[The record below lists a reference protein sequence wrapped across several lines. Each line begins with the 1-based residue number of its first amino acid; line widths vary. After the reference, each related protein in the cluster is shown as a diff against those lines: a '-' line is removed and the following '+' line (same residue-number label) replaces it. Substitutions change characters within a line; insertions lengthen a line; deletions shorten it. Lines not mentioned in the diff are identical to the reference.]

1 MTFWIAAA
9 GIGLAVTALLL
20 LALLRGRAED
30 APAAAYDLRV
40 YRDQLREVDR
50 DQARGVIAPADAERL
65 RTEVARRVL
74 EADRALGNGAG
85 PDGTAAPPLPTLVMA
100 GLVAAVML
108 GGVWTYYRL
117 GAPGYP
123 DLPIAERLAM
133 SEQVYRTRPP
143 QAAAEAAAAVRASA
157 PGPVDPAFSTLM
169 DQLRGA
175 LQDRPDDL
183 EGHRLLARN
192 ESGLGNYVA
201 AAAAQRRVIAILGDS
216 VNADDHAMLA
226 EMMILAAGGYVSP
239 EAEAEITRALQLDPL
254 NGTATFYAGLM
265 FAQVG
270 RPDRTFS
277 LWAPLLDRSQPD
289 DPWVAPLRAQLM
301 QVASEAGEDKYVLP
315 DMADTAPGPGADA
328 VAAAAELTP
337 EERQEMVR
345 GMVARLSERLATQ
358 GGSAEE
364 WARLITAYGV
374 LGETDRARAIWAEA
388 QQRFDGRAA
397 ELEVLRAAAAQ
408 AGVAE

>member
-1 MTFWIAAA
+1 MAFWIAAA

-50 DQARGVIAPADAERL
+50 DLARGVIAPADAERL

-74 EADRALGNGAG
+74 EADRALGHGAG

-123 DLPIAERLAM
+123 DLPIAARLAA
-133 SEQVYRTRPP
+133 SEDVYRTRPP
-143 QAAAEAAAAVRASA
+143 QAAAETAAAARAPA

-175 LQDRPDDL
+175 LKDRPDDL

-201 AAAAQRRVIAILGDS
+201 AVAAQRRVIAILGDS

-226 EMMILAAGGYVSP
+226 EMMILGAGGYVSP

-301 QVASEAGEDKYVLP
+301 QVASEAGEDDYVLP
-315 DMADTAPGPGADA
+315 ETAPLPGPDADA
-328 VAAAAELTP
+328 VAAAAEMTP

-345 GMVARLSERLATQ
+345 GMVAQLSERLATQ
-358 GGSAEE
+358 GGSAGE
-364 WARLITAYGV
+364 WARLIAAYGV
-374 LGETDRARAIWAEA
+374 LGETDRAQAIWAEA
-388 QQRFDGRAA
+388 QQRFAGRAA
-397 ELEVLRAAAAQ
+397 DLEVVRAAAAQ